1 MLKKI
6 TALVLVIALSVM
18 AAGCSDSGA
27 SQEEG
32 NVSDDALHEQ
42 LMGSWVL
49 LGDGNIEYDAEG
61 NMVSFSVFEFTE
73 NKTKVHKVEV
83 PNVYSWVVNEY
94 SIKDGKYMVIKDGQS
109 MYEGIRFTDEGNL
122 ELFIDATVD
131 TFRRLTDEE
140 QVEYA
145 IPIGQ
150 SSIDEAMGSEE

>member
-1 MLKKI
+1 MIKKI
-6 TALVLVIALSVM
+6 TALVLMIVLSVM

-42 LMGSWVL
+42 LIGSWVL

-61 NMVSFSVFEFTE
+61 NMVTFSVFEFTE

-94 SIKDGKYMVIKDGQS
+94 SIKDGKYMVFKDGQS

-140 QVEYA
+140 QAEYA

-150 SSIDEAMGSEE
+150 SSIDEAMESAE

>member
-1 MLKKI
+1 MIKKI
-6 TALVLVIALSVM
+6 TALVLMIVLSVM
-18 AAGCSDSGA
+18 AAGCSGSGA

-83 PNVYSWVVNEY
+83 PNIYSWVVNEY

-150 SSIDEAMGSEE
+150 SNIDEAMESAE